1 MMGGN
6 IYTSWAT
13 VPDQFKGYDSNR
25 PDPARS
31 TASIFTFRW

>member
-1 MMGGN
+1 
-6 IYTSWAT
+6 
-13 VPDQFKGYDSNR
+13 VPEQFKGYDSNR